1 MSESNDSRTNP
12 PDTDD
17 EFRPADMAEGA
28 TKPKPVGVKFVL
40 ASILLLAFVGYL
52 VYVGFTDPRGPPPT
66 SGVFKD

>member
-1 MSESNDSRTNP
+1 MSESNDNRTNP

-17 EFRPADMAEGA
+17 DFRPVGMTEGPS
-28 TKPKPVGVKFVL
+28 KPKPVDVKIVL